1 MFKQSLTALSLL
13 VATNTFAQTN
23 TPFIGVEI
31 GRITSNFSGDSAKA
45 NTKGAFVG
53 YRYYVTNNTSVE
65 GSLHYSQY
73 DTDTGIEKFYM
84 PQVGIGYDFKPTDG
98 IIIRPKVKF
107 GREFIKETGENLKFE
122 VNAKSLALEV
132 AFKNNFS
139 VEYSYRKVKNSDVDN
154 YSNNISLIYNF

>member
-13 VATNTFAQTN
+13 VATSTFAQTN
-23 TPFIGVEI
+23 TTFVGVEL
-31 GRITSNFSGDSAKA
+31 GRITSHIDIGDAKA
-45 NTKGAFVG
+45 NTKGAFIG
-53 YRYYVTNNTSVE
+53 YRYYVTNNTSLE

-73 DTDTGIEKFYM
+73 DTEMGTEKFYM

-107 GREFIKETGENLKFE
+107 GREYITGGDSTKYE

-139 VEYSYRKVKNSDVDN
+139 VEYSYRKAKNTDTDN